1 MILEGPEGKFTV
13 VPKHETIARST
24 LMKILVQ
31 CEVTKEEF
39 LKLL

>member
-1 MILEGPEGKFTV
+1 MILEGPERKFTV